1 MFFLDVQG
9 TLISDA
15 DKSLIYGAKE
25 LIDFLNTK
33 NIPYVVITNNTK
45 KIDFL
50 ERLRQKGL
58 AIKEDAY
65 IDPFSVLGYILRPCK
80 VAAFGA
86 EEFIQSLEKLGFEMD
101 FENPMAVLVASYDD
115 FKFQDFALMM
125 EYAKEG
131 VQFIAMHESSIYK
144 KEGRLYPGVGSIM
157 AMLQNAIDFKY
168 QVVGKPSTAFYKEA
182 LRLLRSYNKN
192 ADFED
197 IKIISDDL
205 KGDLVQAKELGMKT
219 LLVLSG
225 KISDTK
231 GLDTGMVDKI
241 YPSVLEILK
250 DLKCQI

>member
-50 ERLRQKGL
+50 EKLRQKGL
-58 AIKEDAY
+58 AIKEGAY

-101 FENPMAVLVASYDD
+101 FENPMVVLVASYDD

-168 QVVGKPSTAFYKEA
+168 RVVGKPSTAFYKEA
-182 LRLLRSYNKN
+182 LRLLRNYNKN

-225 KISDTK
+225 KIGDTK

>member
-58 AIKEDAY
+58 AIKEGAY

-101 FENPMAVLVASYDD
+101 FENPMAVLIASYDD

-182 LRLLRSYNKN
+182 LRLLRNYNKN

-231 GLDTGMVDKI
+231 GLDMGMVDKI

>member
-58 AIKEDAY
+58 AIKEGAY

-86 EEFIQSLEKLGFEMD
+86 EEFIQSLEKLGFEID
-101 FENPMAVLVASYDD
+101 FENPMAVLIASYDD

-182 LRLLRSYNKN
+182 LRLLRNYNKN